1 MKAKGKPSEKA
12 FGNKWQEIDAY
23 DRQQKVTLNYNAIV
37 SSSGSEQKYENCFKK
52 YSTSFAKITFFINI
66 NIEPVKQNI

>member
-12 FGNKWQEIDAY
+12 FGKKWQEIDAY

-37 SSSGSEQKYENCFKK
+37 RSSGSEQKYENCFKN
-52 YSTSFAKITFFINI
+52 STSFAKITFFINI
-66 NIEPVKQNI
+66 NIRPVKQNI